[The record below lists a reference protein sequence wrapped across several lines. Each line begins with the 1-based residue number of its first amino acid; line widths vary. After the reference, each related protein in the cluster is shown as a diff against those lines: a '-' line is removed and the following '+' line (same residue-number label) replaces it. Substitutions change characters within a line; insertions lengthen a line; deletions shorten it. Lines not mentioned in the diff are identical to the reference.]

1 MIKLKDL
8 LSEGNLSEFKFGLS
22 KMTKNHHLNLI
33 QKNIDSF
40 KGQIA
45 YVKDALRQKD
55 IENWEK
61 KEYKAVL
68 TNLLKSLKNSEEN
81 YKRYQK
87 LKEGKLTE
95 RKFKMKGKYLY
106 MPGGEVS
113 SLPGAYD
120 NDALKVT
127 IGRESFNIYKGRSG
141 VLAVGDSY
149 SKDFKNEK
157 ELVNWLNK
165 SKAKYLGIDRR

>member
-1 MIKLKDL
+1 MIKLKNL
-8 LSEGNLSEFKFGLS
+8 LSEKCWDGYTQKGMKKKGD
-22 KMTKNHHLNLI
+22 KMVPNCVPTK
-33 QKNIDSF
+33 
-40 KGQIA
+40 
-45 YVKDALRQKD
+45 
-55 IENWEK
+55 
-61 KEYKAVL
+61 
-68 TNLLKSLKNSEEN
+68 
-81 YKRYQK
+81 
-87 LKEGKLTE
+87 KEGKLTE
-95 RKFKMKGKYLY
+95 GKFQMKGKYLY
-106 MPGGEVS
+106 MPDGEVS

-127 IGRESFNIYKGRSG
+127 IGRESFNIYKGRKG